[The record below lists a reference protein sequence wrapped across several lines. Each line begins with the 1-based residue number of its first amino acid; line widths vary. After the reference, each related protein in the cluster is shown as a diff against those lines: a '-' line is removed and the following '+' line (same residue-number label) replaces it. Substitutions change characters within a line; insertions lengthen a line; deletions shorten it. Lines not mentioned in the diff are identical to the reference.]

1 MSAVVEACLSAKGKT
16 GLNHRLSFQKGG
28 KLSYSKIIVEGGLK
42 LEYHRQRQFFG
53 LSITL

>member
-1 MSAVVEACLSAKGKT
+1 LKLVSLLKKKLASTTAFPFK
-16 GLNHRLSFQKGG
+16 KGG
-28 KLSYSKIIVEGGLK
+28 KLSYSKIIAEGGLK